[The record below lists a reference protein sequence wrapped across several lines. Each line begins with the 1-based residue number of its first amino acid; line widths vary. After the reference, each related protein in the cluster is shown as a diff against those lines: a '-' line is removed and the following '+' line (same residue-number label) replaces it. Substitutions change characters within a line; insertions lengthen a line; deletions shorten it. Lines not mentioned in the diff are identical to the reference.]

1 MSEQQGPVRR
11 YRKRK
16 RPVVVEAV
24 RLTEGNAVAVADWVS
39 DHGTHCDQFPERLL
53 IGTLE
58 GEMSAPLGWWVIRGV
73 AGEFYPCEPKIF
85 EAAYEPVTDGDGP
98 VLTRCIG
105 VTGRSGG
112 PLTISGEAVAALA
125 DAGVVPVRQCDL
137 AAVLA
142 EGVVPEDARAR
153 LEQAAAWQGEAGPV
167 PLRDDLVTVS
177 RDDLRAA
184 LSAHLEGRAYSDE
197 AVAAAGRLAQA
208 AGLTS

>member
-1 MSEQQGPVRR
+1 MS
-11 YRKRK
+11 
-16 RPVVVEAV
+16 
-24 RLTEGNAVAVADWVS
+24 D
-39 DHGTHCDQFPERLL
+39 GTPDLFPELPKPPPVPVLPLSERIDRALQGSIDNCARCKTCEHQVDAVLVLFAEVLAPKSEESARLRAEITEL
-53 IGTLE
+53 RRT
-58 GEMSAPLGWWVIRGV
+58 IR
-73 AGEFYPCEPKIF
+73 AINDAKTEDP
-85 EAAYEPVTDGDGP
+85 DGP
-98 VLTRCIG
+98 VLTRRIG

-142 EGVVPEDARAR
+142 EGVVPEDSRTR

-184 LSAHLEGRAYSDE
+184 LSAHLEGRAYSVG

>member
-1 MSEQQGPVRR
+1 MTAAWCG
-11 YRKRK
+11 
-16 RPVVVEAV
+16 
-24 RLTEGNAVAVADWVS
+24 
-39 DHGTHCDQFPERLL
+39 GTATDDGCTVP
-53 IGTLE
+53 TLE
-58 GEMSAPLGWWVIRGV
+58 GPLTARPGDWIIEGARGEHWPV
-73 AGEFYPCEPKIF
+73 RGDVFAED
-85 EAAYEPVTDGDGP
+85 YEPVTDGDGP
-98 VLTRCIG
+98 VLTRRIG